1 MRNTGFRWQKQAV
14 ALIVLSTTCLLSGC
28 NDDSEA
34 EPPSLTEEFGVQVAA
49 GHFYERPRLTPEE
62 SAERG
67 YRYCA
72 VEGMFFIAVRSATET
87 LPKDLTVAAAAVSMA
102 GEMPVQL
109 ELETLGIEMVDTKDP
124 SWREL
129 FSDQKMPP
137 HENRLHM
144 RGFACLADD
153 SLMRNIK
160 LDMTL
165 TTRSGQRE
173 AAVNGHSVKLP
184 NG

>member
-1 MRNTGFRWQKQAV
+1 MRHTDFKWPKQAV
-14 ALIVLSTTCLLSGC
+14 ALLVLSTTSLLAGC

-34 EPPSLTEEFGVQVAA
+34 EPPSLTEEFGLQVAA
-49 GHFYERPRLTPEE
+49 GHFYERPYLTPEE

-67 YRYCA
+67 FQYCA
-72 VEGMFFIAVRSATET
+72 VEGMFFIAVRSATDT
-87 LPKDLTVAAAAVSMA
+87 LPKDLTVTAAAVNVP

-109 ELETLGIEMVDTKDP
+109 ELETLGIEMVDTPDQ

-137 HENRLHM
+137 RESRLHI

-153 SLMRNIK
+153 SLMRNLK

-173 AAVNGHSVKLP
+173 AAVNSHSVKLP